1 VLAGFL
7 GFGGLVIL
15 RSFSSAIILPR
26 VSGLLIDRKPHL
38 FGIRDISL
46 AASLPR
52 TKAARVVARLGV
64 VSYRLGL
71 VLAALVLVGAVAF
84 AVLLSELLVYRVMTL
99 VFLGIIPA
107 VAVYATGWMLFWIMG
122 IAGTVCDFS
131 ITLLYPKYRIL
142 ADTTANVCNFLIC
155 FTRDAVRWSNTAFK
169 VFLHACYCG
178 LRQIIAAAALCSA
191 VIVRVVMDACRYFFM
206 VITFAVR
213 LVARILIAVLPQE
226 FSAT

>member
-1 VLAGFL
+1 M
-7 GFGGLVIL
+7 
-15 RSFSSAIILPR
+15 
-26 VSGLLIDRKPHL
+26 LIDGKPHL
-38 FGIRDISL
+38 FGIRNISL

-52 TKAARVVARLGV
+52 TKVARAVARLGV

-84 AVLLSELLVYRVMTL
+84 AVLLSEPLVYRVLTL

-107 VAVYATGWMLFWIMG
+107 VAVYATGWMLSWVMR
-122 IAGTVCDFS
+122 IACIVCDFS

-142 ADTTANVCNFLIC
+142 ADSITNVGDFLIC
-155 FTRDAVRWSNTAFK
+155 FTRDAVRWFGTVFK
-169 VFLHACYCG
+169 VLLHACYCG

-191 VIVRVVMDACRYFFM
+191 IIVRVVIDVCRYFFM
-206 VITFAVR
+206 VITFVIR
-213 LVARILIAVLPQE
+213 LVARFLIAVLPHE

>member
-1 VLAGFL
+1 
-7 GFGGLVIL
+7 
-15 RSFSSAIILPR
+15 
-26 VSGLLIDRKPHL
+26 
-38 FGIRDISL
+38 
-46 AASLPR
+46 
-52 TKAARVVARLGV
+52 LGV

>member
-1 VLAGFL
+1 ME
-7 GFGGLVIL
+7 
-15 RSFSSAIILPR
+15 REPR
-26 VSGLLIDRKPHL
+26 L
-38 FGIRDISL
+38 FGISDISL
-46 AASLPR
+46 TASLPR
-52 TKAARVVARLGV
+52 TKAARVVTRLGV
-64 VSYRLGL
+64 VSFRLGL

-84 AVLLSELLVYRVMTL
+84 AVLLSEPLVYRVMTL

-107 VAVYATGWMLFWIMG
+107 IVACAAGWTLSWIMRITG
-122 IAGTVCDFS
+122 IVCDFS
-131 ITLLYPKYRIL
+131 ITLLYPKYRIV
-142 ADTTANVCNFLIC
+142 ADIIANVCNFLIC
-155 FTRDAVRWSNTAFK
+155 FTRDAVRWSDTAFK
-169 VFLHACYCG
+169 VFLHAWHCG